1 MFQTEVDTCLNHL
14 ESLLNDPQD
23 ACLRE
28 EFLIAAQELEGL
40 GQMLELSPFS
50 SLCQSIIQGIESH
63 DDDLPQVAKLAL
75 QELRRSD
82 AMVMID
88 QREMIPTGLNLST
101 LGATLPDLEPHKWD
115 YIL

>member
-1 MFQTEVDTCLNHL
+1 MVSLMFQTEVDTCLNHL

-88 QREMIPTGLNLST
+88 Q
-101 LGATLPDLEPHKWD
+101 
-115 YIL
+115 